1 MRDHRCLAAA
11 GVGGLALAA
20 VLLQPRVVTA
30 GARAGAALLDWVA
43 EKGVRL

>member
-1 MRDHRCLAAA
+1 MRDHRCLVAA

-20 VLLQPRVVTA
+20 VLLQPKVVAA
-30 GARAGAALLDWVA
+30 GARAGAWVLDLIA